1 MKHKKVRKVGSGRKK
16 GSYSFLQVSLA
27 DLNDTLKDTAVV
39 LVSRKWAEQIG
50 LSGQVFVANAQ
61 AMESTTGKAAAKPED
76 NAPVDYKLTSWDEDE
91 V

>member
-1 MKHKKVRKVGSGRKK
+1 MKHKKKRKVGSGRKK

-27 DLNDTLKDTAVV
+27 DLNDTLKDTATV

-61 AMESTTGKAAAKPED
+61 AMESATGKAAAKPED
-76 NAPVDYKLTSWDEDE
+76 NAPVEMKLTEW
-91 V
+91 

>member
-1 MKHKKVRKVGSGRKK
+1 MKHKKTRKVGSGRKK

-27 DLNDTLKDTAVV
+27 NLNETLKDSATV

-61 AMESTTGKAAAKPED
+61 AMNTAGEPAAKPED
-76 NAPVDYKLTSWDEDE
+76 TAPVDMQLTEW
-91 V
+91 

>member
-1 MKHKKVRKVGSGRKK
+1 MKHKKTRKVGSGRKK

-27 DLNDTLKDTAVV
+27 NLNETLKDSATV

-61 AMESTTGKAAAKPED
+61 AMESAAGKPAAQAED
-76 NAPVDYKLTSWDEDE
+76 NAPVDMQLTEW
-91 V
+91 

>member
-1 MKHKKVRKVGSGRKK
+1 MKQKKTRKVGSGRKK

-27 DLNDTLKDTAVV
+27 DLNKTLKDTATV

-61 AMESTTGKAAAKPED
+61 SMETATGKAASKPED
-76 NAPVDYKLTSWDEDE
+76 NAPVDMQLTEW
-91 V
+91 